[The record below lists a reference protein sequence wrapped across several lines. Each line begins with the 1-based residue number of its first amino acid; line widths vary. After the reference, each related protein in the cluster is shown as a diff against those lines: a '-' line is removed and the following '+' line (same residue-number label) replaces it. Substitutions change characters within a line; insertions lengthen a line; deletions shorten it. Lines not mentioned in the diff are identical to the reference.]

1 MYKVFPH
8 MKEGESTPSRPQSTA
23 ARDGHRAEAPR
34 SSPLGRT
41 SEPPTKLSDPISESR
56 WHKFGRVALGYRR
69 RAHATYIKALLS
81 TDLRLQRTIQQV
93 ASKGSTLLATIVSVI
108 ISVLFYTIADSTDIK
123 ASEMHLAAAQI
134 IGAALALVLSLSIIP
149 AQRAAEYFLSLF
161 CSSSLRIVLFSAF
174 F

>member
-1 MYKVFPH
+1 

-123 ASEMHLAAAQI
+123 ASEMHLAAAPNNWRCACASFVSFNYSCATRRRI
-134 IGAALALVLSLSIIP
+134 IFYLCFAAV
-149 AQRAAEYFLSLF
+149 R
-161 CSSSLRIVLFSAF
+161 
-174 F
+174 

>member
-1 MYKVFPH
+1 M
-8 MKEGESTPSRPQSTA
+8 
-23 ARDGHRAEAPR
+23 
-34 SSPLGRT
+34 
-41 SEPPTKLSDPISESR
+41 
-56 WHKFGRVALGYRR
+56 
-69 RAHATYIKALLS
+69 
-81 TDLRLQRTIQQV
+81 
-93 ASKGSTLLATIVSVI
+93 
-108 ISVLFYTIADSTDIK
+108 LFYTIADSTDIK